1 MKGCLPVAVAV
12 GLLAAGTVATVP
24 ERACAAGKA
33 VCSQFRTCEEAKKA
47 LKEGATGIDGD
58 NDGIP
63 CERTLC
69 RT

>member
-1 MKGCLPVAVAV
+1 MKPRLSAAIAVT
-12 GLLAAGTVATVP
+12 LLATGITATIP
-24 ERACAAGKA
+24 ERACAARKA

-47 LKEGATGIDGD
+47 LREGATGIDGD

-69 RT
+69 GH